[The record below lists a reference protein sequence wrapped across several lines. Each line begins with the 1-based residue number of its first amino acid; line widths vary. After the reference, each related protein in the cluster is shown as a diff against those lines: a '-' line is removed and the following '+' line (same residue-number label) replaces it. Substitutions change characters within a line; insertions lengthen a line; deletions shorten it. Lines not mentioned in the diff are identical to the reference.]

1 MNIYI
6 GNLNYR
12 IKESELQELLSEY
25 GAIRSIRI
33 IKDRETG
40 RSKGF
45 AFVEMDDDNAA
56 SAAIS
61 ALNGAEV
68 MGRPLVMREALQR
81 T

>member
-56 SAAIS
+56 AAAIS

>member
-12 IKESELQELLSEY
+12 MNENELAELLSEF
-25 GAIRSIRI
+25 GNVRSIRI

-45 AFVEMDDDNAA
+45 AFVEMDDKADAEK
-56 SAAIS
+56 AIS
-61 ALNGAEV
+61 TLNGTEV
-68 MGRPLVMREALQR
+68 MGRPIVMREALQR